1 MTQVVTELTPRA
13 RERGVE
19 LGVTT
24 AAGPKVRGDWV
35 RLQQVVSN
43 LVGNAINYTLPGGT
57 VRVVAEVLPE
67 TCHWSIAI
75 SDNGIGIPEA
85 EIPTS
90 STPSSGPRA
99 RPTPAGASAAGGT
112 GLGLAISRLIVDEHH
127 GRISVQSPP
136 GVGTTVTVRLPYE
149 EA

>member
-1 MTQVVTELTPRA
+1 M
-13 RERGVE
+13 
-19 LGVTT
+19 
-24 AAGPKVRGDWV
+24 

-57 VRVVAEVLPE
+57 VQVVAEVLPE
-67 TCHWSIAI
+67 TFHWSIAI

-85 EIPTS
+85 EIPHVFDAFFRAS
-90 STPSSGPRA
+90 SASAAAGSSGP
-99 RPTPAGASAAGGT
+99 GGT